1 MHFFEICGKVY
12 TTTST
17 IPHIFTLEIQYWN
30 LVVGFFIFSIMIDD
44 CLKLITNILQQLNQ
58 FANLIKV
65 QQEKWHELQNKCN
78 LRYVCNYQHNNC
90 LTPSK

>member
-1 MHFFEICGKVY
+1 
-12 TTTST
+12 
-17 IPHIFTLEIQYWN
+17 
-30 LVVGFFIFSIMIDD
+30 
-44 CLKLITNILQQLNQ
+44 LQQLNQ